1 MYTGHDSYRE
11 NCEETRRPGGLL
23 WDGFVKQVHF
33 MSGVKIEEVIDGE
46 SGEST
51 GNGDRD
57 KWRNEF
63 N

>member
-1 MYTGHDSYRE
+1 
-11 NCEETRRPGGLL
+11 L
-23 WDGFVKQVHF
+23 WDGFVKPVHF
-33 MSGVKIEEVIDGE
+33 MLGVKIEEVIDGE

-57 KWRNEF
+57 KRRNEF